1 MNYFIK
7 AFTSINKKQEL
18 IQLRKKRKT
27 LLNNNVGRFLS
38 RGDIMTINF
47 WSKSL
52 NYYFEGLCLSVKK
65 KNLSSFNTTITL
77 RNYLQQTGI
86 EVTVAYYLYRLFLHT
101 IISDYKRKQIWYRSS
116 KLYYLRNKENKA
128 SKINP

>member
-1 MNYFIK
+1 
-7 AFTSINKKQEL
+7 
-18 IQLRKKRKT
+18 
-27 LLNNNVGRFLS
+27 
-38 RGDIMTINF
+38 MTINF
-47 WSKSL
+47 WSKSF

-65 KNLSSFNTTITL
+65 KNLSAFNTSITL

-101 IISDYKRKQIWYRSS
+101 IISDYKRKKIWYRAS
-116 KLYYLRNKENKA
+116 KLYFVRNKENKA